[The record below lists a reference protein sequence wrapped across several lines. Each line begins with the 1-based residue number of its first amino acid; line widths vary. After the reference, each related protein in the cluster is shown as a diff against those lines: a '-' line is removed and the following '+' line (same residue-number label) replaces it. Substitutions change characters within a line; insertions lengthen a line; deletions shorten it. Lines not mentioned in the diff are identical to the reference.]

1 MASTL
6 KDIAKKVGK
15 SVTTVSR
22 ALHDYDDVSPET
34 KERVRKVAAEIGYR
48 PNTLAQRLQKQT
60 SDTIGLIIP
69 TFGPRFSDPFF
80 SEFLAGI
87 GNTAN
92 RLGYDLL
99 VSTHPPGDAEL
110 EAYQH
115 MVASRKVDGFI
126 CVRTRRKD
134 ARIEFLCEIDFPFV
148 AFGRVEGEND
158 FPYVDEDGS
167 YGMNLVAQHLVQLGY
182 ARIACIMPGLELMF
196 AQMRLEGLRSGVA
209 ETGVPLKDE
218 HIRIGDLTQRSGYQK
233 AIELLDLPNP
243 PDAIAAG
250 NDLMAFGAIS
260 AALER
265 GLEVGKDIGITGFDD
280 IPLAEHFHPALT
292 TVHQPIYQIGEM
304 VSEMLIK
311 RIKNQPLDQRQFLLK
326 PKLIVRQSCG
336 ANSKKFE
343 KEVKSSRD
351 KQKVIDPKY
360 HSQSFNVRS
369 EER

>member
-1 MASTL
+1 MAATL
-6 KDIAKKVGK
+6 RDVAKKVGK

-22 ALHDYDDVSPET
+22 ALHDYDDVSQET
-34 KERVRKVAAEIGYR
+34 KTRVRQAATEIGYR
-48 PNTLAQRLQKQT
+48 PNTVAQRLQKQT

-99 VSTHPPGDAEL
+99 VSTRPPGDEEL

-115 MVASRKVDGFI
+115 MVGSRKVDGFI
-126 CVRTRRKD
+126 CVRTRRTD
-134 ARIEFLCEIDFPFV
+134 PRIEFLCEIDFPFV
-148 AFGRVEGEND
+148 AFGRVEGGCD
-158 FPYVDEDGS
+158 FPYIDEDGTH
-167 YGMNLVAQHLVQLGY
+167 GMKLVAQHLVQLGY
-182 ARIACIMPGLELMF
+182 ERIACIMPTLDLMF
-196 AQMRLEGLRSGVA
+196 AQKRLEGLKAGLA
-209 ETGVPLKDE
+209 ESGVPLEEKY
-218 HIRIGDLTQRSGYQK
+218 IRVGDLTQRSGYHS
-233 AIELLDLPNP
+233 AIDLLDLPNP

-265 GLEVGKDIGITGFDD
+265 GLEVGDDIGITGFDD
-280 IPLAEHFHPALT
+280 IPLTEHFHPALT

-311 RIKNQPLDQRQFLLK
+311 RIKNQPLDQRQLLLK
-326 PKLIVRQSCG
+326 PKLVVRQSCG
-336 ANSKKFE
+336 VNTK
-343 KEVKSSRD
+343 R
-351 KQKVIDPKY
+351 
-360 HSQSFNVRS
+360 
-369 EER
+369 

>member
-1 MASTL
+1 MAATL
-6 KDIAKKVGK
+6 RDVAKKVGK

-22 ALHDYDDVSPET
+22 ALHDHDDVSPET
-34 KERVRKVAAEIGYR
+34 KALVRQVAAEIGYR

-69 TFGPRFSDPFF
+69 TYGPRFSDPFF

-99 VSTHPPGDAEL
+99 VSTHPPGDQEL

-115 MVASRKVDGFI
+115 IVASRKVDGFI

-148 AFGRVEGEND
+148 AFGRVEGDNE
-158 FPYVDEDGS
+158 FPYIDEDGS
-167 YGMNLVAQHLVQLGY
+167 HGMKLVAQHLVQLGY
-182 ARIACIMPGLELMF
+182 KRVACIMPTLDFMF
-196 AQMRLEGLRSGVA
+196 AQKRLEGLRTGLA
-209 ETGVPLKDE
+209 ECGMRLEDE
-218 HIRIGDLTQRSGYQK
+218 YIRVGDLTQRSGYQN
-233 AIELLDLPNP
+233 ALDLLDMQNP

-260 AALER
+260 AAQDR
-265 GLEVGKDIGITGFDD
+265 GLEVGKDVGITGFDD

-292 TVHQPIYQIGEM
+292 TAHQPIYQIGEM

-311 RIKNQPLDQRQFLLK
+311 LIKNQPIDQKQFLLK

-336 ANSKKFE
+336 ANSE
-343 KEVKSSRD
+343 S
-351 KQKVIDPKY
+351 
-360 HSQSFNVRS
+360 
-369 EER
+369 

>member
-1 MASTL
+1 MPPTL
-6 KDIAKKVGK
+6 RDVAKKVGK

-34 KERVRKVAAEIGYR
+34 KSRVRKVAAEIGYR

-99 VSTHPPGDAEL
+99 VSTHPPGDEEL

-126 CVRTRRKD
+126 CVRTRRVD
-134 ARIEFLCEIDFPFV
+134 PRIEFLCEIDFPFV
-148 AFGRVEGEND
+148 AFGRVDGEND
-158 FPYVDEDGS
+158 FPYIDEDGTH
-167 YGMNLVAQHLVQLGY
+167 GMKMVARHLVKLGY
-182 ARIACIMPGLELMF
+182 GRIACIMPTLDFMF
-196 AQMRLEGLRSGVA
+196 AQKRLEGLRVGLAESGI
-209 ETGVPLKDE
+209 PLEDE
-218 HIRIGDLTQRSGYQK
+218 YIRVGDLTQRSGYQNTV
-233 AIELLDLPNP
+233 ELLDLPNP

-265 GLEVGKDIGITGFDD
+265 GIEVGEDIGITGFDD

-326 PKLIVRQSCG
+326 PKLVVRQSCG
-336 ANSKKFE
+336 ANSKT
-343 KEVKSSRD
+343 
-351 KQKVIDPKY
+351 
-360 HSQSFNVRS
+360 
-369 EER
+369 

>member
-1 MASTL
+1 MPPTL
-6 KDIAKKVGK
+6 RDVAKKVGK

-22 ALHDYDDVSPET
+22 ALHDYDDVSLET
-34 KERVRKVAAEIGYR
+34 KARVRKVAAEIGYR

-99 VSTHPPGDAEL
+99 VSTHPPGDEEL

-126 CVRTRRKD
+126 CVRTRRVD
-134 ARIEFLCEIDFPFV
+134 PRIEFLCEIDFPFV
-148 AFGRVEGEND
+148 AFGRVDGEND
-158 FPYVDEDGS
+158 FPYIDEDGTH
-167 YGMNLVAQHLVQLGY
+167 GMKMVARHLVKLGY
-182 ARIACIMPGLELMF
+182 GRIACIMPTLDFMF
-196 AQMRLEGLRSGVA
+196 AQKRLEGLRVGLAESGI
-209 ETGVPLKDE
+209 PLEDE
-218 HIRIGDLTQRSGYQK
+218 YIRVGDLTQRSGYQNTV
-233 AIELLDLPNP
+233 ELLDLPNP

-265 GLEVGKDIGITGFDD
+265 GIEVGEDIGITGFDD

-326 PKLIVRQSCG
+326 PKLVVRQSCG
-336 ANSKKFE
+336 ANSKT
-343 KEVKSSRD
+343 
-351 KQKVIDPKY
+351 
-360 HSQSFNVRS
+360 
-369 EER
+369 

>member
-1 MASTL
+1 MTATL
-6 KDIAKKVGK
+6 RDVAKMVGK

-34 KERVRKVAAEIGYR
+34 KSLVRQAAAEIGYR

-99 VSTHPPGDAEL
+99 VSTHPPGVQEL
-110 EAYQH
+110 EAYEH

-126 CVRTRRKD
+126 CVRTRRTD
-134 ARIEFLCEIDFPFV
+134 PRIDFLREINFPFV
-148 AFGRVEGEND
+148 AFGRVEGKID
-158 FPYVDEDGS
+158 FPYIDEDGTH
-167 YGMNLVAQHLVQLGY
+167 GMKLVAQHLIRLGY
-182 ARIACIMPGLELMF
+182 ERIACIMPALDFMF
-196 AQMRLEGLRSGVA
+196 AQKRLEGLRVGLA
-209 ETGVPLKDE
+209 ESGVPLYDE
-218 HIRIGDLTQRSGYQK
+218 YIRVGDLTQRSGYHN
-233 AIELLDLPNP
+233 AIELLDLQVP

-265 GLEVGKDIGITGFDD
+265 GLEVGVDVGITGFDD
-280 IPLAEHFHPALT
+280 IPLAEHFHPTLT

-304 VSEMLIK
+304 VSDMLIK
-311 RIKNQPLDQRQFLLK
+311 RIKDQPLDQRQFLLK
-326 PKLIVRQSCG
+326 PNLIVRQSCG
-336 ANSKKFE
+336 ANSK
-343 KEVKSSRD
+343 S
-351 KQKVIDPKY
+351 
-360 HSQSFNVRS
+360 
-369 EER
+369 

>member
-1 MASTL
+1 MTATL
-6 KDIAKKVGK
+6 RDVAKRVGK

-34 KERVRKVAAEIGYR
+34 KALVRQIATEIGYR

-99 VSTHPPGDAEL
+99 VSTHPPGDQEL
-110 EAYQH
+110 EAYQQ

-148 AFGRVEGEND
+148 AFGRIEGEND
-158 FPYVDEDGS
+158 FPYIDEDGS
-167 YGMNLVAQHLVQLGY
+167 HGMKLVAQHLIQLGY
-182 ARIACIMPGLELMF
+182 QRIACIMPTLELMF
-196 AQMRLEGLRSGVA
+196 AQKRLEGLRTGLA
-209 ETGVPLKDE
+209 ENGVPLKDE
-218 HIRIGDLTQRSGYQK
+218 YIRVGDLTQRSGYQN
-233 AIELLDLPNP
+233 AIELLDLRNP

-260 AALER
+260 AALEH
-265 GLEVGKDIGITGFDD
+265 GLEVGQDIGVTGFND

-326 PKLIVRQSCG
+326 PKLVVRQSCG
-336 ANSKKFE
+336 ANS
-343 KEVKSSRD
+343 
-351 KQKVIDPKY
+351 
-360 HSQSFNVRS
+360 NT
-369 EER
+369 

>member
-1 MASTL
+1 MPPTL
-6 KDIAKKVGK
+6 RDVAKKVGK

-34 KERVRKVAAEIGYR
+34 KARVRKVAAEIGYR

-99 VSTHPPGDAEL
+99 VSTHPPGDEEL

-126 CVRTRRKD
+126 CVRTRRVD
-134 ARIEFLCEIDFPFV
+134 PRIEFLCEIDFPFV
-148 AFGRVEGEND
+148 AFGRVDGEND
-158 FPYVDEDGS
+158 FPYIDEDGTH
-167 YGMNLVAQHLVQLGY
+167 GMKMVARHLVKLGY
-182 ARIACIMPGLELMF
+182 ERIACIMPTLDFMF
-196 AQMRLEGLRSGVA
+196 AQKRLEGLRVGLA
-209 ETGVPLKDE
+209 ESSIPLEDE
-218 HIRIGDLTQRSGYQK
+218 YIRVGDLTQRSGYQNTV
-233 AIELLDLPNP
+233 ELLDLPNP

-265 GLEVGKDIGITGFDD
+265 GIEVGEDIGITGFDD

-326 PKLIVRQSCG
+326 PKLVVRQSCG
-336 ANSKKFE
+336 ANSKT
-343 KEVKSSRD
+343 
-351 KQKVIDPKY
+351 
-360 HSQSFNVRS
+360 
-369 EER
+369 

>member
-1 MASTL
+1 MAATL
-6 KDIAKKVGK
+6 RDVAKQVGK

-34 KERVRKVAAEIGYR
+34 KDLVRQVAAEVGYR

-87 GNTAN
+87 GNTVN

-99 VSTHPPGDAEL
+99 VSTHPPGDKEL

-134 ARIEFLCEIDFPFV
+134 PRIEFLCERDFPFV
-148 AFGRVEGEND
+148 AFGRIDGEND
-158 FPYVDEDGS
+158 FPYIDEDGTH
-167 YGMNLVAQHLVQLGY
+167 GMKMVAQHLVQLGY
-182 ARIACIMPGLELMF
+182 ERIACIMPTLDFMF
-196 AQMRLEGLRSGVA
+196 AQKRLDGLKVGMA
-209 ETGVPLKDE
+209 ESGVPLQDE
-218 HIRIGDLTQRSGYQK
+218 YIRIGDLTQRSGYQK
-233 AIELLDLPNP
+233 AIELLDMPNP

-265 GLEVGKDIGITGFDD
+265 GFVVGKDIGITGFDD

-304 VSEMLIK
+304 VSEMLVK
-311 RIKNQPLDQRQFLLK
+311 RITNQPLDQRQFLLK

-336 ANSKKFE
+336 ANSKK
-343 KEVKSSRD
+343 
-351 KQKVIDPKY
+351 
-360 HSQSFNVRS
+360 
-369 EER
+369 

>member
-1 MASTL
+1 MAATL
-6 KDIAKKVGK
+6 RDVAKKVGK

-34 KERVRKVAAEIGYR
+34 KALVRKVATEIGYR

-87 GNTAN
+87 GNTSN

-126 CVRTRRKD
+126 CVRTRRQD
-134 ARIEFLCEIDFPFV
+134 DRIDYLCEIDFPFV

-158 FPYVDEDGS
+158 FPYIDEDSS

-182 ARIACIMPGLELMF
+182 KQIGCIMPSLELMF
-196 AQMRLEGLRSGVA
+196 AQMRLEGLRTGMA
-209 ETGVPLKDE
+209 ESGVPLKDE
-218 HIRIGDLTQRSGYQK
+218 YIRVGDLTQRSGYQK
-233 AIELLDLPNP
+233 AIELLELRNP

-265 GLEVGKDIGITGFDD
+265 GLEVGVDIGITGFDD

-292 TVHQPIYQIGEM
+292 TIHQPIYQIGEL
-304 VSEMLIK
+304 VSEMLVK
-311 RIKNQPLDQRQFLLK
+311 RIKNQLLDQKQILLK
-326 PKLIVRQSCG
+326 PKLVVRNSCG
-336 ANSKKFE
+336 SNSKT
-343 KEVKSSRD
+343 
-351 KQKVIDPKY
+351 
-360 HSQSFNVRS
+360 
-369 EER
+369 

>member
-1 MASTL
+1 MAATL
-6 KDIAKKVGK
+6 RDVAKKVGK

-34 KERVRKVAAEIGYR
+34 KALVRRVAEEIGYR

-99 VSTHPPGDAEL
+99 VSTQPPGETEL
-110 EAYQH
+110 KAYQN
-115 MVASRKVDGFI
+115 MVASCKVDGFI
-126 CVRTRRKD
+126 CVRTRRHD
-134 ARIEFLCEIDFPFV
+134 ARIAYLCEIDFPFV
-148 AFGRVEGEND
+148 AFGRVEGENR

-167 YGMNLVAQHLVQLGY
+167 YGMNLVAQHLVKLGY
-182 ARIACIMPGLELMF
+182 KRVACIIPSLELMF
-196 AQMRLEGLRSGVA
+196 AQIRLEGLKSGLA
-209 ETGVPLKDE
+209 ENHLPLQDE
-218 HIRIGDLTQRSGYQK
+218 YIRIGDLTQRSGYQK
-233 AIELLDLPNP
+233 ALELLDLENP

-260 AALER
+260 ASLDR
-265 GLEVGKDIGITGFDD
+265 GLEVGRDIGITGFDD
-280 IPLAEHFHPALT
+280 IPLAEHFHPPLT

-304 VSEMLIK
+304 VSERLIK
-311 RIKNQPLDQRQFLLK
+311 RINHHPMDEEQVLLK
-326 PKLIVRQSCG
+326 PKLVVRQSCG
-336 ANSKKFE
+336 A
-343 KEVKSSRD
+343 
-351 KQKVIDPKY
+351 
-360 HSQSFNVRS
+360 
-369 EER
+369 